1 MGAPNRG
8 PARKT
13 AFYKKLACHSKVS
26 IRAVAPPYT
35 ILNYTKHRNTTTCWL
50 GALLF
55 SLSTRLQNSTQYD
68 TMKTQQP
75 QNKRLEQKLAKKLL
89 AETRDTLIA
98 ITKNEG
104 KAKKVK
110 DTSLPFPIQ
119 EIQVH
124 LLDEDGEGMVLWL
137 QGSIEKGKVHIE
149 KGVEEITDLESI
161 QVELEEHDPYE
172 EEEDAI
178 IEEMF
183 TTVGKKPVF
192 LN

>member
-1 MGAPNRG
+1 
-8 PARKT
+8 
-13 AFYKKLACHSKVS
+13 
-26 IRAVAPPYT
+26 
-35 ILNYTKHRNTTTCWL
+35 
-50 GALLF
+50 
-55 SLSTRLQNSTQYD
+55 
-68 TMKTQQP
+68 MKTLRKQ
-75 QNKRLEQKLAKKLL
+75 KELLERKLAKKLL
-89 AETRDTLIA
+89 TETRDTLVA

-110 DTSLPFPIQ
+110 NTSLPFPIQ

-137 QGSIEKGKVHIE
+137 QGSIEKGKIHIE
-149 KGVEEITDLESI
+149 KGFEELTDMESI

-172 EEEDAI
+172 KEEDAI

-183 TTVGKKPVF
+183 TTAGKKPVL

>member
-1 MGAPNRG
+1 
-8 PARKT
+8 
-13 AFYKKLACHSKVS
+13 
-26 IRAVAPPYT
+26 
-35 ILNYTKHRNTTTCWL
+35 
-50 GALLF
+50 
-55 SLSTRLQNSTQYD
+55 
-68 TMKTQQP
+68 MKTLQTQK
-75 QNKRLEQKLAKKLL
+75 KRLEQKLAKKLL

-98 ITKNEG
+98 ITQNEG

-110 DTSLPFPIQ
+110 ATSLPFPIQ

-149 KGVEEITDLESI
+149 KGFEEITDLESI
-161 QVELEEHDPYE
+161 QVELEEHDSYE

>member
-1 MGAPNRG
+1 M
-8 PARKT
+8 
-13 AFYKKLACHSKVS
+13 
-26 IRAVAPPYT
+26 
-35 ILNYTKHRNTTTCWL
+35 TCWL

-68 TMKTQQP
+68 TMKTLQTQ
-75 QNKRLEQKLAKKLL
+75 KKLLEQKLAKKLL
-89 AETRDTLIA
+89 TETRDTLIA

-104 KAKKVK
+104 KAKKAK
-110 DTSLPFPIQ
+110 NTSLPFPIQ

-149 KGVEEITDLESI
+149 KGFEEITDLESI
-161 QVELEEHDPYE
+161 QVELEEHDSYE

>member
-1 MGAPNRG
+1 
-8 PARKT
+8 
-13 AFYKKLACHSKVS
+13 
-26 IRAVAPPYT
+26 
-35 ILNYTKHRNTTTCWL
+35 
-50 GALLF
+50 
-55 SLSTRLQNSTQYD
+55 
-68 TMKTQQP
+68 MKTLRKQ
-75 QNKRLEQKLAKKLL
+75 KELLERKLAKKLL
-89 AETRDTLIA
+89 TETRDTLVA

-110 DTSLPFPIQ
+110 NTSLPFPIQ

-137 QGSIEKGKVHIE
+137 QGSIEKGRIHIE
-149 KGVEEITDLESI
+149 KGFEELTDMESI

-172 EEEDAI
+172 KEEDAI

-183 TTVGKKPVF
+183 TTAGKKPVL